1 MPHISYNISEEK
13 SIGNEEFVNT
23 IYDEL
28 LRPFAI
34 LYVALSVSVDLMN
47 LTKVE
52 RLRQV
57 LGLWT
62 RKILELEIIFKGRK

>member
-1 MPHISYNISEEK
+1 M
-13 SIGNEEFVNT
+13 NT
-23 IYDEL
+23 IYGEL

-47 LTKVE
+47 PTEVE

-62 RKILELEIIFKGRK
+62 RKILELEIIFKVCTYIRSSKLKTMTTES